1 MVNDRRMFL
10 DDKNLIF
17 FVEMIVKIASKSS
30 KSKNQ
35 NIIFLSNFFL
45 SEFFL
50 ESRNKL
56 LEPIRNLIVKA
67 MIVDRSITRKDDTEN
82 PRNRYYRNQGSILND
97 STRYSHRDDD
107 KREFTHLTE
116 CSSCEESVFFRMPY
130 KFHQPHDEIWLNQH
144 NYKQKAD
151 NHSSVDRL
159 RKRNMRSQ

>member
-1 MVNDRRMFL
+1 MVNDRRMFI

-17 FVEMIVKIASKSS
+17 FCGMIVKIASKSS

-67 MIVDRSITRKDDTEN
+67 MIVDR
-82 PRNRYYRNQGSILND
+82 
-97 STRYSHRDDD
+97 
-107 KREFTHLTE
+107 
-116 CSSCEESVFFRMPY
+116 
-130 KFHQPHDEIWLNQH
+130 
-144 NYKQKAD
+144 
-151 NHSSVDRL
+151 
-159 RKRNMRSQ
+159 

>member
-1 MVNDRRMFL
+1 MVNDRRMFI

-56 LEPIRNLIVKA
+56 LELIRNLIVKA
-67 MIVDRSITRKDDTEN
+67 MIVDGQIT
-82 PRNRYYRNQGSILND
+82 
-97 STRYSHRDDD
+97 
-107 KREFTHLTE
+107 
-116 CSSCEESVFFRMPY
+116 
-130 KFHQPHDEIWLNQH
+130 
-144 NYKQKAD
+144 
-151 NHSSVDRL
+151 
-159 RKRNMRSQ
+159 

>member
-1 MVNDRRMFL
+1 MVNNRRML
-10 DDKNLIF
+10 INDKNLIF

-50 ESRNKL
+50 KSRDKL
-56 LEPIRNLIVKA
+56 FEFIWNLIVKA
-67 MIVDRSITRKDDTEN
+67 MIVDGQITRKDNTEN
-82 PRNRYYRNQGSILND
+82 PCNRHYRNQGGILND
-97 STRYSHRDDD
+97 STCHSHRDDD
-107 KREFTHLTE
+107 ERKFTHLPQ
-116 CSSCEESVFFRMPY
+116 CSSCEESIFLRMPY
-130 KFHQPHDEIWLNQH
+130 KFHKPHDEIWLNQH

>member
-1 MVNDRRMFL
+1 MVNDRRMFI

-67 MIVDRSITRKDDTEN
+67 MIVDR
-82 PRNRYYRNQGSILND
+82 
-97 STRYSHRDDD
+97 
-107 KREFTHLTE
+107 
-116 CSSCEESVFFRMPY
+116 
-130 KFHQPHDEIWLNQH
+130 
-144 NYKQKAD
+144 
-151 NHSSVDRL
+151 
-159 RKRNMRSQ
+159 